1 MRIFYA
7 LEFSRDTKEKI
18 DFYAQEIYS
27 DIKLGMR
34 TDLDNYH
41 ITLHFVGEIE
51 DEEVQNHIKL
61 LEEISKKNC
70 EFELELNGI
79 GFFKKKSRYIVWIGL
94 KSAEETL
101 YKISAEIKREFSKEE
116 NTYIPH
122 ITIARNVELLN
133 TEEEIA
139 LKGSGFLIKEKIE
152 AISLMESTRIDGK
165 LVYRSIAKKNLRNKD
180 IEYDR

>member
-7 LEFSRDTKEKI
+7 IEVSRDTKEKI

-51 DEEVQNHIKL
+51 DDEVQKHVKV

-70 EFELELNGI
+70 EFEIELNGI
-79 GFFKKKSRYIVWIGL
+79 GFFKKKSRYIVWIGV
-94 KSAEETL
+94 KTIEETL
-101 YKISAEIKREFSKEE
+101 YTISAGIKREFSKEE

-122 ITIARNVELLN
+122 ITIARNVELLK
-133 TEEEIA
+133 TEEDIV
-139 LKGSGFLIKEKIE
+139 LKGSSFSIKEKID

>member
-7 LEFSRDTKEKI
+7 IEVSRDTKEKI

-27 DIKLGMR
+27 DINLGMR

-51 DEEVQNHIKL
+51 DDEVQKHVKV

-70 EFELELNGI
+70 EFEIELNGI
-79 GFFKKKSRYIVWIGL
+79 GFFKKKSRYIVWIGV
-94 KSAEETL
+94 KTIEETL
-101 YKISAEIKREFSKEE
+101 YTISAGIKREFSKEE

-122 ITIARNVELLN
+122 ITIARNVELLK
-133 TEEEIA
+133 TEEDIV
-139 LKGSGFLIKEKIE
+139 LKGSSFSIKEKID